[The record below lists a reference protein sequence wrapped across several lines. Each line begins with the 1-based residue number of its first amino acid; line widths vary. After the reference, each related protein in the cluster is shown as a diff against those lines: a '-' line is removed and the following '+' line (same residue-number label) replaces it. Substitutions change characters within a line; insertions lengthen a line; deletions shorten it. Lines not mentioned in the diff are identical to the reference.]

1 MKVIISITAGLIIYK
16 RDDEI
21 DGHIIKNIV
30 FRRDG
35 YGGINKGQPDESHYM
50 ITLENRLTDKEVMYK
65 IIPSSKM
72 TTLTFVEVEKEE
84 PADKEKVDMK
94 RA

>member
-1 MKVIISITAGLIIYK
+1 MKVIISITANGVVYK

-30 FRRDG
+30 FKRDG
-35 YGGINKGQPDESHYM
+35 YSGINKGLPDESHYM

-65 IIPSSKM
+65 VIPSSEVNE
-72 TTLTFVEVEKEE
+72 LIFVEVEKEE
-84 PADKEKVDMK
+84 PVDKEKVDIK